1 VTKSRSWAHNAL
13 ISVFMPL
20 ITGTVCAAGESLLPP
35 GTQSRPLRNTLRV
48 MTDSQAPE
56 KTGTA
61 RTTGTNP
68 LAPAPAGARTAA
80 DVVTPELVA
89 QLTKGVVGSGR
100 TANHTPFTG
109 EKLADLPESTPEDVE
124 KAYVRARAA
133 QAVWAQV
140 PVRERAAV
148 LLRFHDLVLQRQAEV
163 LDLIQLE
170 TGKARLHA
178 HEEVQAVAVAARH
191 YGRKAPAYLKPKR
204 HTGAVPT
211 LTKVVELRHPRGVV
225 GQIAPWNYPLELSV
239 GDAIPAFVAG
249 NAVVMKPDTETCLT
263 ALWARDLL
271 VEAGLPAEVFQVVLG
286 EGPVIGPE
294 VVRHADYVSFTGSTR
309 TGREVA
315 QGAAARLV
323 GVSLELGGKNAMLV
337 LEDADMEKAAAGA
350 VRACFSS
357 AGQLCIS
364 IERLY
369 VHESI
374 ADAFLERFA
383 ARTKAMRLGTSLAYG
398 ADMGSL
404 VGDRQLETVTRHV
417 DEAVAKGA
425 KVVAGGVARPDI
437 GPYFYEPTILDG
449 VTEPMAVCNEETFG
463 PVVSVYR
470 FKDEEAAIDEANATA
485 YGLNASV
492 WTKDGRRGRAVA
504 ARLRAGTVNVN
515 EGYASAYGSVQS
527 PMGGMKDSGLGRRH
541 GSEGILKY
549 TEAQTVAQQRV
560 LPMAPSFGMDDEK
573 YAQFMSTSL
582 KAMKALRLR

>member
-1 VTKSRSWAHNAL
+1 
-13 ISVFMPL
+13 
-20 ITGTVCAAGESLLPP
+20 
-35 GTQSRPLRNTLRV
+35 
-48 MTDSQAPE
+48 MTDAQAPE
-56 KTGTA
+56 L
-61 RTTGTNP
+61 TGTNP
-68 LAPAPAGARTAA
+68 LAPAPEGARTAA

-89 QLTKGVVGSGR
+89 QLTKGVAGSGR
-100 TANHTPFTG
+100 TANHTPLTG
-109 EKLADLPESTPEDVE
+109 EKLADLPESTPEDVAGAFE
-124 KAYVRARAA
+124 RARAA
-133 QAVWAQV
+133 QAVWART
-140 PVRERAAV
+140 PVRQRAAV
-148 LLRFHDLVLQRQAEV
+148 LLRFHDLVLARQAEV

-191 YGRKAPAYLKPKR
+191 YGGKGPAYLRPRR

-211 LTKVVELRHPRGVV
+211 LTKVTELRHPRGVV

-271 VEAGLPAEVFQVVLG
+271 IEAGLPAEAFQVVLG
-286 EGPVIGPE
+286 DGPVVGPE
-294 VVRHADYVSFTGSTR
+294 VVKHADYVSFTGSTR

-315 QGAAARLV
+315 RGAAARLV

-337 LEDADMEKAAAGA
+337 LEDADIEKAAAGA

-369 VHESI
+369 VHESV

-383 ARTKAMRLGTSLAYG
+383 ARTRAMRLGTSLSYG

-404 VGDRQLETVTRHV
+404 AGERQLETVKRHV
-417 DEAVAKGA
+417 ADAVERGA
-425 KVVAGGVARPDI
+425 RLVAGGVARPDI

-449 VTEPMAVCNEETFG
+449 VTSPMTVCDEETFG

-470 FKDEEAAIDEANATA
+470 FTTEDEAVEHANSTP
-485 YGLNASV
+485 YGLNSAV
-492 WTKDGRRGRAVA
+492 WTKDARRGRDVA
-504 ARLRAGTVNVN
+504 ARLRTGTVNIN

-549 TEAQTVAQQRV
+549 TEAQTVAQQRL
-560 LPMAPSFGMDDEK
+560 LPMAPSLGMDDEK
-573 YAQFMSTSL
+573 YAAFMSRSL
-582 KAMKALRLR
+582 RVMKAFRFR

>member
-1 VTKSRSWAHNAL
+1 
-13 ISVFMPL
+13 
-20 ITGTVCAAGESLLPP
+20 
-35 GTQSRPLRNTLRV
+35 
-48 MTDSQAPE
+48 MTDSQASP
-56 KTGTA
+56 
-61 RTTGTNP
+61 TTTLTPAGTNP
-68 LAPAPAGARTAA
+68 VAPAPAGARTAA
-80 DVVTPELVA
+80 DVVTGQLVA
-89 QLTKGVVGSGR
+89 QLTRGVAGSGR

-109 EKLADLPESTPEDVE
+109 EKLADLPESTPADVAE
-124 KAYVRARAA
+124 AFARARTAQRLWAATPVRA
-133 QAVWAQV
+133 
-140 PVRERAAV
+140 RAAV
-148 LLRFHDLVLQRQAEV
+148 LLRFHDLVLARQAEV

-191 YGRKAPAYLKPKR
+191 YGRKAPAYLKPRR
-204 HTGAVPT
+204 HTGVVPT
-211 LTKVVELRHPRGVV
+211 LTKVTELRQPRGVV

-239 GDAIPAFVAG
+239 GDALPAFVSG
-249 NAVVMKPDTETCLT
+249 NAVVMKPDTETALT

-271 VEAGLPAEVFQVVLG
+271 IEAGLPAEVFQVVLG
-286 EGPVIGPE
+286 EGPVVGPE
-294 VVRHADYVSFTGSTR
+294 VVKHADYVSFTGSTR

-337 LEDADMEKAAAGA
+337 LADADVEKAAAGA

-374 ADAFLERFA
+374 ADAFLDRFA
-383 ARTKAMRLGTSLAYG
+383 ARTKAMRLGRSLAYG

-404 VGDRQLETVTRHV
+404 VGERQLETVTSHV
-417 DEAVAKGA
+417 EEAVAKGA
-425 KVVAGGVARPDI
+425 KLLAGGVARPDI
-437 GPYFYEPTILDG
+437 GPLFYEPTILEG
-449 VTEPMAVCNEETFG
+449 VEAPMAVCTEETFG

-470 FKDEEAAIDEANATA
+470 FTDEDAVIEQANATP
-485 YGLNASV
+485 YGLNSSV
-492 WTKDGRRGRAVA
+492 WTRDSRRGHEVA
-504 ARLRAGTVNVN
+504 AKLNTGTVNIN
-515 EGYASAYGSVQS
+515 EGYAPAYGSVQS

-549 TEAQTVAQQRV
+549 TEAQTIAQQR
-560 LPMAPSFGMDDEK
+560 LIPLAPAFGMDDEK
-573 YAQFMSTSL
+573 YAAFMTRSL

>member
-1 VTKSRSWAHNAL
+1 
-13 ISVFMPL
+13 
-20 ITGTVCAAGESLLPP
+20 
-35 GTQSRPLRNTLRV
+35 
-48 MTDSQAPE
+48 MTDAQAAE
-56 KTGTA
+56 KTAETGTA
-61 RTTGTNP
+61 QAGTNP
-68 LAPAPAGARTAA
+68 LAPAPEGARTAA

-89 QLTKGVVGSGR
+89 QLTKGVLGSGR
-100 TANHTPFTG
+100 TANHTPLTG
-109 EKLADLPESTPEDVE
+109 EKLADLPESTPEDVATAFE
-124 KAYVRARAA
+124 LARAA
-133 QAVWAQV
+133 QAVWAQT
-140 PVRERAAV
+140 PVRQRAAV
-148 LLRFHDLVLQRQAEV
+148 LLRFHDLVLERQAEV

-191 YGRKAPAYLKPKR
+191 YGRKAPAYLRPKR
-204 HTGAVPT
+204 HAGAMPT
-211 LTKVVELRHPRGVV
+211 LTKVTELRHPRGVV

-239 GDAIPAFVAG
+239 GDALPAFAAG

-271 VEAGLPAEVFQVVLG
+271 IEAGLPADVFQVVLG
-286 EGPVIGPE
+286 DGPVVGPE
-294 VVRHADYVSFTGSTR
+294 IVRHADYVSFTGSTR

-315 QGAAARLV
+315 QGAATRLI
-323 GVSLELGGKNAMLV
+323 GVSLELGGKNPMLV
-337 LEDADMEKAAAGA
+337 LEDADIEKAAAGA

-369 VHESI
+369 VHASI

-404 VGDRQLETVTRHV
+404 VGERQLETVTRHV
-417 DEAVAKGA
+417 EEAVAKGA

-437 GPYFYEPTILDG
+437 GPYFFEPTILDG
-449 VTEPMAVCNEETFG
+449 VVTDMSVCGEETFG

-470 FKDEEAAIDEANATA
+470 FTDEDEVIERANATA

-492 WTKDGRRGRAVA
+492 WTKNGRRGQEVA
-504 ARLRAGTVNVN
+504 ARLRTGTVNIN
-515 EGYASAYGSVQS
+515 EGYAPAYGSVQS

-549 TEAQTVAQQRV
+549 TEAQTVAHQRV
-560 LPMAPSFGMDDEK
+560 LPMAPSLGMDDEK
-573 YAQFMSTSL
+573 YAQFMSRSL
-582 KAMKALRLR
+582 RLMKAFRFR

>member
-1 VTKSRSWAHNAL
+1 
-13 ISVFMPL
+13 
-20 ITGTVCAAGESLLPP
+20 
-35 GTQSRPLRNTLRV
+35 
-48 MTDSQAPE
+48 MTDSQAP
-56 KTGTA
+56 A
-61 RTTGTNP
+61 HASATTGTNP

-109 EKLADLPESTPEDVE
+109 EKLADLPESTPEDVA
-124 KAYVRARAA
+124 KAFDAARAA
-133 QAVWAQV
+133 QAVWAKV
-140 PVRERAAV
+140 PVRQRAAV
-148 LLRFHDLVLQRQAEV
+148 LLRFHDLILARQAEV

-178 HEEVQAVAVAARH
+178 HEEVQAVAVASRH
-191 YGRKAPAYLKPKR
+191 YGRKAPAYLRPKR
-204 HTGAVPT
+204 HAGAMPT
-211 LTKVVELRHPRGVV
+211 LTRVTELRHPRGVV

-239 GDAIPAFVAG
+239 GDALPAFAAG

-271 VEAGLPAEVFQVVLG
+271 IEAGLPADVFQVVLG
-286 EGPVIGPE
+286 AGPVVGPE

-337 LEDADMEKAAAGA
+337 LDDADIEKAAAGA

-374 ADAFLERFA
+374 ADAFVERFA

-404 VGDRQLETVTRHV
+404 VGERQLETVKRHV
-417 DEAVAKGA
+417 EEAVEKGA
-425 KVVAGGVARPDI
+425 TVVAGGTARPDI

-449 VTEPMAVCNEETFG
+449 VEDAMAVCTEETFG

-470 FKDEEAAIDEANATA
+470 FKTEEEAIEHANGTP
-485 YGLNASV
+485 YGLNSSV
-492 WTKDGRRGRAVA
+492 WTKNGSRGREVA
-504 ARLRAGTVNVN
+504 ARLCAGTVNVN
-515 EGYASAYGSVQS
+515 EGYAAAYGSVQS

-549 TEAQTVAQQRV
+549 TEAQTVAQQRL
-560 LPMAPSFGMDDEK
+560 LPMAPSLGMDDEK

-582 KAMKALRLR
+582 RVMKALRLR

>member
-1 VTKSRSWAHNAL
+1 
-13 ISVFMPL
+13 
-20 ITGTVCAAGESLLPP
+20 
-35 GTQSRPLRNTLRV
+35 
-48 MTDSQAPE
+48 MTDAQTRVS
-56 KTGTA
+56 
-61 RTTGTNP
+61 TGTNP
-68 LAPAPAGARTAA
+68 LAPAPAAARTAA

-89 QLTKGVVGSGR
+89 QLTKGVAGSGR

-109 EKLADLPESTPEDVE
+109 EKLADLPESTPEEVAGAFE
-124 KAYVRARAA
+124 AARAA
-133 QAVWAQV
+133 QAVWARI
-140 PVRERAAV
+140 PVRRRAAV
-148 LLRFHDLVLQRQAEV
+148 LLRFHDLVLERQAEV

-191 YGRKAPAYLKPKR
+191 YGRRAAAYLRPKR
-204 HTGAVPT
+204 HAGAVPT
-211 LTKVVELRHPRGVV
+211 LTRVTELRHPRGVV

-239 GDAIPAFVAG
+239 GDALPAFVAG

-271 VEAGLPAEVFQVVLG
+271 IEAGLPADVFQVVIG
-286 EGPVIGPE
+286 EGPVVGPE

-337 LEDADMEKAAAGA
+337 LDDADLDKAAAGA

-369 VHESI
+369 VHESV

-383 ARTKAMRLGTSLAYG
+383 ARTRAIRLGTSLAYG

-404 VGDRQLETVTRHV
+404 VGQRQLDAVTRHV
-417 DEAVAKGA
+417 DDAVAKGA
-425 KVVAGGVARPDI
+425 KVLAGGTARPDI

-449 VTEPMAVCNEETFG
+449 VEAPMSVCSEETFG

-470 FKDEEAAIDEANATA
+470 FSSDDEAIDAANATP
-485 YGLNASV
+485 YGLNSSV
-492 WTKDGRRGRAVA
+492 WTKDARRGRAVA
-504 ARLRAGTVNVN
+504 ARMRTGTVNIN
-515 EGYASAYGSVQS
+515 EGYAPAYGSVQS

-549 TEAQTVAQQRV
+549 TEAQTVAHQRL
-560 LPMAPSFGMDDEK
+560 LPMAPSLGMDDET
-573 YAQFMSTSL
+573 YAAFMSRSL
-582 KAMKALRLR
+582 RLMKAFRFR

>member
-1 VTKSRSWAHNAL
+1 
-13 ISVFMPL
+13 
-20 ITGTVCAAGESLLPP
+20 
-35 GTQSRPLRNTLRV
+35 
-48 MTDSQAPE
+48 MTDAHAPE

-61 RTTGTNP
+61 QTGTNP
-68 LAPAPAGARTAA
+68 LAPAPQGARTAA
-80 DVVTPELVA
+80 DVVTPELIA

-109 EKLADLPESTPEDVE
+109 EKLADLPGSTPEDVA
-124 KAYVRARAA
+124 KAYELARTA
-133 QAVWAQV
+133 QAVWAQT
-140 PVRERAAV
+140 PVRQRAAV
-148 LLRFHDLVLQRQAEV
+148 LLRFHDLVLERQAEV

-191 YGRKAPAYLKPKR
+191 YGRKAPSYLRPKR
-204 HTGAVPT
+204 HAGAMPT
-211 LTKVVELRHPRGVV
+211 LTKVTELRHPRGVI

-271 VEAGLPAEVFQVVLG
+271 IEAGLPADVFQVVLG
-286 EGPVIGPE
+286 DGPVVGPE

-337 LEDADMEKAAAGA
+337 LEDADIEKAAAGA

-369 VHESI
+369 VHESV

-383 ARTKAMRLGTSLAYG
+383 ARTRTMRLGRSLAYG

-404 VGDRQLETVTRHV
+404 VGERQLETVTRHV
-417 DEAVAKGA
+417 EEAVAKGA
-425 KVVAGGVARPDI
+425 KVLAGGTARPDI
-437 GPYFYEPTILDG
+437 GPYFFEPTILDG
-449 VTEPMAVCNEETFG
+449 VESEMSVCTEETFG
-463 PVVSVYR
+463 PVVSIYR
-470 FKDEEAAIDEANATA
+470 FKDEDEVIERANATA
-485 YGLNASV
+485 YGLNSSV
-492 WTKDGRRGRAVA
+492 WTKNGRRGQEVA
-504 ARLRAGTVNVN
+504 ARLRTGTVNIN
-515 EGYASAYGSVQS
+515 EGYAPAYGSVQS

-549 TEAQTVAQQRV
+549 TEAQTVAHQRV
-560 LPMAPSFGMDDEK
+560 LPMAPSLGMDDEK
-573 YAQFMSTSL
+573 YAQFMSHSL
-582 KAMKALRLR
+582 RLMKAFRFR

>member
-1 VTKSRSWAHNAL
+1 
-13 ISVFMPL
+13 
-20 ITGTVCAAGESLLPP
+20 
-35 GTQSRPLRNTLRV
+35 
-48 MTDSQAPE
+48 MTDAQAPE
-56 KTGTA
+56 TTGTEETGTA
-61 RTTGTNP
+61 QPGTAQPGTNP

-109 EKLADLPESTPEDVE
+109 GKLADLPESTPEDV
-124 KAYVRARAA
+124 ARAFALARTA
-133 QAVWAQV
+133 QPVWART
-140 PVRERAAV
+140 PVRQRAAV
-148 LLRFHDLVLQRQAEV
+148 LLRFHDLVLERQAEV

-191 YGRKAPAYLKPKR
+191 YGRRAAAYLRPKR
-204 HTGAVPT
+204 HAGAVPA
-211 LTKVVELRHPRGVV
+211 LTKVTELRHPRGVV

-239 GDAIPAFVAG
+239 GDALPAFAAG

-271 VEAGLPAEVFQVVLG
+271 VEAGLPADVFQVVLG
-286 EGPVIGPE
+286 DGPVVGPE

-315 QGAAARLV
+315 RGAAARLV

-337 LEDADMEKAAAGA
+337 LEDADVDKAAAGA

-369 VHESI
+369 VHESV
-374 ADAFLERFA
+374 ADAFLDRFA
-383 ARTKAMRLGTSLAYG
+383 ARTRAMRLGTSLAYG

-404 VGDRQLETVTRHV
+404 VGERQLETVERHV
-417 DEAVAKGA
+417 ADAVAGGA

-449 VTEPMAVCNEETFG
+449 VTDAMTLCAEETFG

-470 FKDEEAAIDEANATA
+470 FTDEDEAVERANSTP
-485 YGLNASV
+485 YGLNSAV
-492 WTKDGRRGRAVA
+492 WTKDARRGRDVA
-504 ARLRAGTVNVN
+504 ARLRTGTVNIN
-515 EGYASAYGSVQS
+515 EGYAPAYGSVQS

-549 TEAQTVAQQRV
+549 TEAQTVAHQRL
-560 LPMAPSFGMDDEK
+560 LPMAPSLGMDDEA
-573 YAQFMSTSL
+573 YARLMSRSL
-582 KAMKALRLR
+582 RLMKAFRFR

>member
-1 VTKSRSWAHNAL
+1 
-13 ISVFMPL
+13 
-20 ITGTVCAAGESLLPP
+20 
-35 GTQSRPLRNTLRV
+35 
-48 MTDSQAPE
+48 MTDSQAPDL
-56 KTGTA
+56 
-61 RTTGTNP
+61 TGTNP
-68 LAPAPAGARTAA
+68 LAPAPEGVRTAA

-109 EKLADLPESTPEDVE
+109 DKLADLPESGPEDVRRAFE
-124 KAYVRARAA
+124 AARAA
-133 QAVWAQV
+133 QAVWERT
-140 PVRERAAV
+140 PVRQRAAV
-148 LLRFHDLVLQRQAEV
+148 LLRFHDLLLERQGEV
-163 LDLIQLE
+163 LDLVQLE

-191 YGRKAPAYLKPKR
+191 YGRKAPGYLRPKR

-211 LTKVVELRHPRGVV
+211 LTKVSELRHPRGVV

-239 GDAIPAFVAG
+239 GDALPAFVAG
-249 NAVVMKPDTETCLT
+249 NGVVMKPDTETCLT

-271 VEAGLPAEVFQVVLG
+271 IEAGLPADVFQVVLG
-286 EGPVIGPE
+286 EGPVVGPE
-294 VVRHADYVSFTGSTR
+294 LVRHADYVSFTGSTR

-337 LEDADMEKAAAGA
+337 LDDADIEKAAAGA

-374 ADAFLERFA
+374 ADTFLERFA
-383 ARTKAMRLGTSLAYG
+383 ARTRAMRLGNSLAYG
-398 ADMGSL
+398 AEMGSL
-404 VGDRQLETVTRHV
+404 AGERQLKAVERHV
-417 DEAVAKGA
+417 EDAVAKGA

-437 GPYFYEPTILDG
+437 GPYFFEPTILDG
-449 VTEPMAVCNEETFG
+449 VEDSMAVCDEETFG

-470 FKDEEAAIDEANATA
+470 FGTDDDAVERANATP

-492 WTKDGRRGRAVA
+492 WTTSARRGLDVA
-504 ARLRAGTVNVN
+504 SRLRTGTVNVN
-515 EGYASAYGSVQS
+515 EGYAPAYGSVQS

-549 TEAQTVAQQRV
+549 TEAQTVARQRL
-560 LPMAPSFGMDDEK
+560 LPMAPSLGMDDEK
-573 YAQFMSTSL
+573 YAQFMSRSL
-582 KAMKALRLR
+582 RLMKAFRFR